1 MKDARLKFQDK
12 LITIL
17 ISEFTNVFTE
27 PDGEFMI
34 QDDDPTADCQR
45 RGDDDDEKPQSFMYF
60 IRNGQFEV
68 KIKSVNNE

>member
-1 MKDARLKFQDK
+1 M
-12 LITIL
+12 
-17 ISEFTNVFTE
+17 FTE

-45 RGDDDDEKPQSFMYF
+45 RDDNADEDNKPESFMYF